1 MAVIRVENKK
11 SEDAFGT
18 KGNDTIYGDN
28 RWNGLW
34 GEGGNDR
41 IFGGAGDD
49 FLSGGPVA
57 ILSRAE
63 QISTGSYL
71 IRLPTKRA
79 SMSLRIT
86 IRSMTR
92 FS

>member
-18 KGNDTIYGDN
+18 KGNDTIYGDV
-28 RWNGLW
+28 
-34 GEGGNDR
+34 
-41 IFGGAGDD
+41 AGTASGVKAAMTGSLAALATT
-49 FLSGGPVA
+49 FCLGGPVA
-57 ILSRAE
+57 TLSRAE
-63 QISTGSYL
+63 QISTGSFL

-79 SMSLRIT
+79 STSLRIT